1 MDLLKLIA
9 MDEEDLKVLSAHVQ
23 DAVLLTKDMLYQ
35 PKERRF
41 VIILSRFNWADAS
54 DSRISDGSGFERR
67 QAALRFEWVD
77 QAQFKDLA
85 LDRPG
90 DAHELL
96 AVDFEP
102 GKAPGGTIKLI
113 FAGGSGVKLHV
124 DCIEAE
130 LRDLG
135 PSWKTRMKPRHPDDS
150 SGAAPAS

>member
-1 MDLLKLIA
+1 MDPLKLIA
-9 MDEEDLKVLSAHVQ
+9 MDEEDLKILSALVQ
-23 DAVLLTKDMLYQ
+23 DAVLLTKDMVYQ

-41 VIILSRFNWADAS
+41 VMIVSRFNWAEAE
-54 DSRISDGSGFERR
+54 GANGGGFERR
-67 QAALRFEWVD
+67 QTALRFEWVD

-102 GKAPGGTIKLI
+102 GKAPGGTLTLI
-113 FAGGSGVKLHV
+113 FAGGGGVKLHV

-135 PSWKTRMKPRHPDDS
+135 PSWTTRMKPKHPDDN
-150 SGAAPAS
+150 SGAAPAT

>member
-9 MDEEDLKVLSAHVQ
+9 LDEEDLKVLSAHVQ
-23 DAVLLTKDMLYQ
+23 DAVLLTKDMVYQ

-41 VIILSRFNWADAS
+41 VMMLSRFNWAEAEDVAK
-54 DSRISDGSGFERR
+54 GGGFERR

-85 LDRPG
+85 LDRVG

-102 GKAPGGTIKLI
+102 GKAPGGTLTLI
-113 FAGGSGVKLHV
+113 FAGCGGVRLPV

-135 PSWKTRMKPRHPDDS
+135 PSWKTRMKPKHPDDN
-150 SGAAPAS
+150 SGAAPAT